1 MITAAEISID
11 SPTPGDA
18 EISAEQRK
26 RGNPNL
32 SHAPAKM
39 ATMQFDASALDEL
52 RSTHPAWRLLRY
64 ERAPLAIAFLHQAFV
79 RPNARTVAE
88 DVAIELLDDL
98 LYALRSDEPDRDRS
112 SKSARDYLMEWASNE
127 RGFVRRY
134 YPVGSEQ
141 PHFAITPGA
150 ERAIVWLESLGQSS
164 FVGTESR
171 LRTAIELLRQLD
183 IGTHGDVDV
192 HLEDLNRRR
201 RAIDEEISRVEAG
214 DVRLLDDRSVAERF
228 QQFLS
233 LARELLADFRQVEE
247 NFRTL
252 DRNVRERIAQWDG
265 SKGELLG
272 DVFGERDV
280 ITTSDQGASFRAF
293 WEVLS
298 SVSNQD
304 ELTERLGRVLSL
316 EPITALGPDRRIRRI
331 HHDWFN
337 AGDHTQRTV
346 AALTAQL
353 RRFIDDKTWLENRR
367 IIEILRVIEQNAIA
381 IRDRPP
387 AGLFTSVASTA
398 ADIALPMERR
408 LANPP
413 AATSIGVDPLL
424 DPVDADLTALFADS
438 GIDAMTLADHVDDLL
453 VGQSQITLAEVCAH
467 HPLAAGLAELV
478 AYLQLRDDRFD
489 RAFLEDHRDRITLHG
504 TDQDGATTRVVDM
517 PRVVF
522 VRG

>member
-1 MITAAEISID
+1 MMGA
-11 SPTPGDA
+11 
-18 EISAEQRK
+18 
-26 RGNPNL
+26 
-32 SHAPAKM
+32 
-39 ATMQFDASALDEL
+39 MQFDAASLEHL
-52 RSTHPAWRLLRY
+52 RATHPAWRLLRY
-64 ERAPLAIAFLHQAFV
+64 ERASLAIAFLHHGFV
-79 RPNARTVAE
+79 RPNTRAVAE
-88 DVAIELLDDL
+88 EAAIELLDDL
-98 LYALRSDEPDRDRS
+98 LYALRSDESDRDQV
-112 SKSARDYLMEWASNE
+112 SKSARDYLMEWASDE

-134 YPVGSEQ
+134 YPLGSEE
-141 PHFAITPGA
+141 PHFAVTPGA

-183 IGTHGDVDV
+183 IGTEKNAAI
-192 HLEDLNRRR
+192 HLNDLHQRRR
-201 RAIDEEISRVEAG
+201 EIDQEIARVESG
-214 DVRLLDDRSVAERF
+214 DVRLLDDRAVAERF

-247 NFRTL
+247 NFRIL
-252 DRNVRERIAQWDG
+252 DRHVRERIAQWDG
-265 SKGELLG
+265 SKGQLLSE
-272 DVFGERDV
+272 VFGERDV
-280 ITTSDQGASFRAF
+280 IAASDQGSSFRAF

-304 ELTERLGRVLSL
+304 ELTVRLGRVMSL
-316 EPITALGPDRRIRRI
+316 EPIVALGPDRRIRRI

-367 IIEILRVIEQNAIA
+367 IVELLRVIEQNAIA
-381 IRDRPP
+381 VRDSPP
-387 AGLFTSVASTA
+387 AGQFGSIASTA

-413 AATSIGVDPLL
+413 GSTSIDVDEFLQ
-424 DPVDADLTALFADS
+424 PVDADLTALFADS
-438 GIDAMTLADHVDDLL
+438 GVDTMALADHVDDFL
-453 VGQSQITLAEVCAH
+453 VDRSQITLAEVCAH
-467 HPLAAGLAELV
+467 HPLAAGLAELI
-478 AYLQLRDDRFD
+478 AYVQLRDDRFD
-489 RAFLEDHRDRITLHG
+489 HAFLEEHRDRISLSA
-504 TDQDGATTRVVDM
+504 TDDDDATIRFVDM

>member
-1 MITAAEISID
+1 MMGA
-11 SPTPGDA
+11 
-18 EISAEQRK
+18 
-26 RGNPNL
+26 
-32 SHAPAKM
+32 
-39 ATMQFDASALDEL
+39 MQFDAASLEEL
-52 RSTHPAWRLLRY
+52 RATHPAWRLLRY
-64 ERAPLAIAFLHQAFV
+64 ERASLAIAFLHLGFV
-79 RPNARTVAE
+79 RPNTRAVAE
-88 DVAIELLDDL
+88 DAAIELLDDL
-98 LYALRSDEPDRDRS
+98 LYSLRSDEPDRDRV
-112 SKSARDYLMEWASNE
+112 SKSARDYLMEWANDE

-134 YPVGSEQ
+134 YPLGSEE
-141 PHFAITPGA
+141 PHFAVTPGA

-183 IGTHGDVDV
+183 IGTEKSAAI
-192 HLEDLNRRR
+192 HLNDLHQRRR
-201 RAIDEEISRVEAG
+201 EIDQEIARVESG
-214 DVRLLDDRSVAERF
+214 DVRLLDDRAVAERF

-247 NFRTL
+247 NFRIL

-265 SKGELLG
+265 SKGQLLG
-272 DVFGERDV
+272 EVFGERDV
-280 ITTSDQGASFRAF
+280 IAASDQGASFRAF

-304 ELTERLGRVLSL
+304 ELTVRLGRVMSL
-316 EPITALGPDRRIRRI
+316 EPIVALGPDRRIRRI

-367 IIEILRVIEQNAIA
+367 IVELLRVIEQNAIA
-381 IRDRPP
+381 VRDSPP
-387 AGLFTSVASTA
+387 AGQFGSIASTA

-413 AATSIGVDPLL
+413 GSTSIDVDELL
-424 DPVDADLTALFADS
+424 QPVDADLTALFADS
-438 GIDAMTLADHVDDLL
+438 GVDTMALADHVDDFL
-453 VGQSQITLAEVCAH
+453 VDRSQITLAEVCAH
-467 HPLAAGLAELV
+467 HPLAAGLAELI
-478 AYLQLRDDRFD
+478 AYVQLRDDRFD
-489 RAFLEDHRDRITLHG
+489 HAFLEEHRDRISLSA
-504 TDQDGATTRVVDM
+504 TDDDDATIRFVDM

>member
-1 MITAAEISID
+1 MMGLMEFNAAALE
-11 SPTPGDA
+11 
-18 EISAEQRK
+18 
-26 RGNPNL
+26 NL
-32 SHAPAKM
+32 R
-39 ATMQFDASALDEL
+39 T
-52 RSTHPAWRLLRY
+52 THPAWRLLRY
-64 ERAPLAIAFLHQAFV
+64 ERAPLAIAFLHHSFV
-79 RPNARTVAE
+79 RPNTREVPEGA
-88 DVAIELLDDL
+88 AIELLDDL
-98 LYALRSDEPDRDRS
+98 LYALRFDEPDRDRA
-112 SKSARDYLMEWASNE
+112 SKSARDYLMEWAGDE

-134 YPVGSEQ
+134 YPLGSEE
-141 PHFAITPGA
+141 PHFAVTPGA

-183 IGTHGDVDV
+183 IGTHGDTEV
-192 HLEDLNRRR
+192 HLNDLHQRR
-201 RAIDEEISRVEAG
+201 RAIDEEIARVEAG
-214 DVRLLDDRSVAERF
+214 DVRLLDGRSVAERF
-228 QQFLS
+228 QQFLA

-272 DVFGERDV
+272 EVFGERDV

-304 ELTERLGRVLSL
+304 ELTERLGRVMSL
-316 EPITALGPDRRIRRI
+316 EPITALAPDRRVRRI

-367 IIEILRVIEQNAIA
+367 IVELLRVIEQHAVA
-381 IRDRPP
+381 VRDRPP
-387 AGLFTSVASTA
+387 VGQFGSVASTA
-398 ADIALPMERR
+398 ADVALPMERR

-413 AATSIGVDPLL
+413 NATSIGVDQLL
-424 DPVDADLTALFADS
+424 GPVDADLTALFADN
-438 GIDAMTLADHVDDLL
+438 GIDTMALADNVDDLL
-453 VGQSQITLAEVCAH
+453 VGQSQITLAEVCTH

-478 AYLQLRDDRFD
+478 AYLQLCDDRFD
-489 RAFLEDHRDRITLHG
+489 RAFLDEHRDRISLQG
-504 TDQDGATTRVVDM
+504 TDDDDPRTRVVDM

>member
-1 MITAAEISID
+1 
-11 SPTPGDA
+11 
-18 EISAEQRK
+18 
-26 RGNPNL
+26 
-32 SHAPAKM
+32 
-39 ATMQFDASALDEL
+39 MQFDASALEDL
-52 RSTHPAWRLLRY
+52 RATHPAWRLLRY
-64 ERAPLAIAFLHQAFV
+64 ERAPVAIAFLHHAFV
-79 RPNARTVAE
+79 GPSARAIAE
-88 DVAIELLDDL
+88 DSAIELLDDL
-98 LYALRSDEPDRDRS
+98 LYALRADDPNRDRAS
-112 SKSARDYLMEWASNE
+112 RSAREYLMEWAGDD
-127 RGFVRRY
+127 RAFVRRY
-134 YPVGSEQ
+134 YPLDSEE
-141 PHFAITPGA
+141 PHFAVTPGA
-150 ERAIVWLESLGQSS
+150 ERAIVWLGTLGQSS

-183 IGTHGDVDV
+183 IGTDGDVDV
-192 HLEDLNRRR
+192 HLEDLHRRR
-201 RAIDEEISRVEAG
+201 RAIDEEIAHVEAG
-214 DVRLLDDRSVAERF
+214 DLRLLDDRSVAERF
-228 QQFLS
+228 EQFVL

-280 ITTSDQGASFRAF
+280 ITASDQGASFRAF

-304 ELTERLGRVLSL
+304 ELTERLGRVTSL
-316 EPITALGPDRRIRRI
+316 APIAALGPDRRIRRI

-367 IIEILRVIEQNAIA
+367 IIEILREIEQHAIA

-387 AGLFTSVASTA
+387 VGLFHSVASTA

-413 AATSIGVDPLL
+413 STASIGVDQLL

-438 GIDAMTLADHVDDLL
+438 GIDTKALADHVDDLL
-453 VGQSQITLAEVCAH
+453 AGQSQITLAEICAH

-489 RAFLEDHRDRITLHG
+489 RAFLDDHRDRIALPG
-504 TDQDGATTRVVDM
+504 TDEDGEGGTPARVVDM

>member
-1 MITAAEISID
+1 MGSLPICHRLLRRW
-11 SPTPGDA
+11 SP
-18 EISAEQRK
+18 
-26 RGNPNL
+26 
-32 SHAPAKM
+32 
-39 ATMQFDASALDEL
+39 MQFNASALEEL
-52 RSTHPAWRLLRY
+52 RATHPAWRLLRY
-64 ERAPLAIAFLHQAFV
+64 ERAPLTIAFLHHAFV
-79 RPNARTVAE
+79 RPNARAIPE
-88 DVAIELLDDL
+88 DAAIELLDDL
-98 LYALRSDEPDRDRS
+98 LYAQRVDEADGARA
-112 SKSARDYLMEWASNE
+112 SKSARDYLMEWAGDD

-134 YPVGSEQ
+134 YPLGSEE
-141 PHFAITPGA
+141 PHFAVTPGA

-183 IGTHGDVDV
+183 IGTHRDVDV
-192 HLEDLNRRR
+192 HLEDLHTRR
-201 RAIDEEISRVEAG
+201 RAIDEEIARVEAG

-233 LARELLADFRQVEE
+233 LGRELLADFRQVEE
-247 NFRTL
+247 NFRAL

-272 DVFGERDV
+272 EVFGERDV
-280 ITTSDQGASFRAF
+280 ITASDQGASFRAF

-304 ELTERLGRVLSL
+304 ELSERLGRVLSL

-367 IIEILRVIEQNAIA
+367 IIEILRVIEQQAIA
-381 IRDRPP
+381 IRDEPP
-387 AGLFTSVASTA
+387 SGLFMSVASTA
-398 ADIALPMERR
+398 ADVALPMERR

-413 AATSIGVDPLL
+413 NATSIGVDPLL
-424 DPVDADLTALFADS
+424 DPVDADLTALFADG
-438 GIDAMTLADHVDDLL
+438 GIDTMVLADQVDDLL
-453 VGQSQITLAEVCAH
+453 VGQSQITLAEVCAA

-489 RAFLEDHRDRITLHG
+489 RAFLDDLRDRITLHPADEEG
-504 TDQDGATTRVVDM
+504 PTTRVVDM